1 MTDPNLDIAAL
12 LLDLSEVYRPSPKFW
27 GYKNASR
34 SIRRHPEFLSEMT
47 EKDILKIP
55 GVGPASL
62 RVVREFL
69 DAGESATVDRIV
81 GESGKMK
88 EIEAR
93 RALRRNF
100 LSAAMVRK
108 VLSEPKRG
116 FVRRE
121 DYLGDFQMHSRGSDG
136 ADTIEMLANGCMK
149 RGYRC
154 MCVTDHSYGLPI
166 AGGMTMDEMREQHAE
181 INKLNRKLGG
191 EFRVFKGVEANIL
204 QDGSLD
210 MDPSELT
217 EFDLVVA
224 SPHSSL
230 RKTVDQTERMLKAVS
245 TPGVHILGHPR
256 GRMFNSRAG
265 VVADWTAVFKRAAE
279 TGVAIELD
287 GDVSRQ
293 DLDYRVATA
302 AKKAGCVFAL
312 DSDAH
317 AANQLWMADYAIAHA
332 SLAGIPAASIMNCWP
347 AAEILRW
354 ARTFPVACRLTQQ
367 RDNRPTICVSSSDE
381 EVVIL
386 CLTQCSCGTI
396 AAPLH
401 RQQNALPLMLSWST
415 PPNLVPV
422 VAGQKPPANLPV
434 RLQAKHCV
442 PISRPAASVSSASRC
457 SRTSRCLR

>member
-1 MTDPNLDIAAL
+1 MPPASDPNLDIAAL
-12 LLDLSEVYRPSPKFW
+12 LLDLSEVYRPAPKFW

-34 SIRRHPEFLSEMT
+34 SIRRHPVFLTDLSDKE
-47 EKDILKIP
+47 ILKIP

-69 DAGESATVDRIV
+69 DTGESATVTRIV
-81 GESGKMK
+81 GESGKAK

-116 FVRRE
+116 AVKRE
-121 DYLGDFQMHSRGSDG
+121 EYLGDFQMHSRGSDG
-136 ADTIEMLANGCMK
+136 SDTIEMLAKGCMK

-166 AGGMTMDEMREQHAE
+166 AGGMKMDEMRAQHAE
-181 INKLNRKLGG
+181 INTLNKKFGG
-191 EFRVFKGVEANIL
+191 EFQVFKGVEANIL
-204 QDGSLD
+204 LDGSLD
-210 MDPSELT
+210 MDPSELP

-230 RKTVDQTERMLKAVS
+230 RKTIDQTERMVKAVS

-265 VVADWTAVFKRAAE
+265 VMADWTKVFKRAAE

-332 SLAGIPAASIMNCWP
+332 RLAGIPADRIINCWS
-347 AAEILRW
+347 AADIANW
-354 ARTFPVACRLTQQ
+354 ARNFSKVGG
-367 RDNRPTICVSSSDE
+367 V
-381 EVVIL
+381 
-386 CLTQCSCGTI
+386 
-396 AAPLH
+396 
-401 RQQNALPLMLSWST
+401 
-415 PPNLVPV
+415 
-422 VAGQKPPANLPV
+422 
-434 RLQAKHCV
+434 
-442 PISRPAASVSSASRC
+442 
-457 SRTSRCLR
+457 

>member
-1 MTDPNLDIAAL
+1 
-12 LLDLSEVYRPSPKFW
+12 
-27 GYKNASR
+27 
-34 SIRRHPEFLSEMT
+34 
-47 EKDILKIP
+47 
-55 GVGPASL
+55 
-62 RVVREFL
+62 
-69 DAGESATVDRIV
+69 
-81 GESGKMK
+81 
-88 EIEAR
+88 
-93 RALRRNF
+93 
-100 LSAAMVRK
+100 MVRK

-116 FVRRE
+116 AVKRE
-121 DYLGDFQMHSRGSDG
+121 EYLGDFQMHSRGSDG
-136 ADTIEMLANGCMK
+136 TDTIEMLAKGCMK

-166 AGGMTMDEMREQHAE
+166 AGGMKMDEMRAQHAE
-181 INKLNRKLGG
+181 INKLNKKFGG

-210 MDPSELT
+210 MDPSELP

-230 RKTVDQTERMLKAVS
+230 RKSIDQTERMLKAVS

-265 VVADWTAVFKRAAE
+265 VIADWTAVFKRAAE

-332 SLAGIPAASIMNCWP
+332 RLAGIPANRIINCWP
-347 AAEILRW
+347 AADILNW
-354 ARTFPVACRLTQQ
+354 ARTFPR
-367 RDNRPTICVSSSDE
+367 
-381 EVVIL
+381 
-386 CLTQCSCGTI
+386 
-396 AAPLH
+396 
-401 RQQNALPLMLSWST
+401 
-415 PPNLVPV
+415 
-422 VAGQKPPANLPV
+422 AGGV
-434 RLQAKHCV
+434 
-442 PISRPAASVSSASRC
+442 
-457 SRTSRCLR
+457 